1 MPVEAG
7 ADAWAILIHAISS
20 RAEDDPPKIDVKV
33 TKFLT
38 IFRILSMAVL
48 RRFATHPL
56 PIRSGWV
63 ARLGSQ
69 RDGCRR
75 ECADISSFPARGG

>member
-7 ADAWAILIHAISS
+7 ADAWAFLTHANSS

-48 RRFATHPL
+48 RRFATRPL
-56 PIRSGWV
+56 PIISGCTVGFPKRWV
-63 ARLGSQ
+63 
-69 RDGCRR
+69 
-75 ECADISSFPARGG
+75 PT

>member
-20 RAEDDPPKIDVKV
+20 RAEEYPPKIDVKV

-56 PIRSGWV
+56 PIRSGSDLI
-63 ARLGSQ
+63 RLGCMV
-69 RDGCRR
+69 G
-75 ECADISSFPARGG
+75 FPKGWVPT